1 MSMGTNGRYISRGF
15 PAGVQGTRMPGTYRE
30 LFAPRSVAVV
40 GASRRPESV
49 GATLFANILKE
60 DFTGVVYPVN
70 PSWPSVG
77 GVRCYPKVTDLPE
90 PAELAV
96 IIVPAPGVA
105 ETLEALGRQ
114 GTRQAVIISSGF
126 KEVGGA
132 GIERETALK
141 AIAARYHM
149 NLVGP
154 NCFGVFN
161 TDPAVRL
168 NATFSNALPTR
179 GAVAFVSQSG
189 ALGAGILN
197 YARAQG
203 IGFTQFVSV
212 GNRAGLDE
220 NDLLPAL
227 AEDPATRVILL
238 YVEALAQGRRF
249 LTVARE
255 VSRRVPVLVIKSG
268 RTPQGAQAALSHT
281 GSLAQAQSDRLFDGL
296 FEQAGVLRAQSLA
309 ELFQMAKVF
318 SQGSRRSGMRLAVLT
333 NSGGPGIVAADAAVR
348 SGLTLPALP
357 EGTQK
362 RLRSFLSVNGAFRNP
377 VDMTA
382 DVSPR
387 GYERAL
393 RLLLSSGQV
402 DNVLVIAT
410 PTGNTGGAEVV
421 EAILKARGRNPKP
434 VVSCL
439 FGVADLTREV
449 ERLESAGVPNFVF
462 PEEAVL
468 ALSTLGR
475 WAEGRSGTE
484 KRAPHFAVDR
494 RAARRRLRHARSLG
508 RRSLA
513 EFEAREVLEDYGIAF
528 PAFRR
533 AEKEAEVLAAA
544 EEIGYPVVLKVISP
558 QVLHKTEVGGVAANL
573 RDPGALR
580 DALTAM
586 RASLKARAPE
596 AVVEGFEVEKFVEGG
611 REVILGIHRDAQFG
625 PVLIFGLGGIHVEAT
640 QDVTFRLAPLHP
652 PEAEKMVRS
661 IQGFPLLGAFRGEP
675 AGDLPA
681 LHEALYRISQLALEL
696 PEVEELD
703 VNPLLVLPEGKGVL
717 AVDARIGLSPPPSSR
732 SARPP

>member
-1 MSMGTNGRYISRGF
+1 MAGSFRG
-15 PAGVQGTRMPGTYRE
+15 

-49 GATLFANILKE
+49 GATLFTNILKE
-60 DFTGVVYPVN
+60 GFSGVVYPVN

-77 GVRCYPKVTDLPE
+77 GVRCYPRVQDLPE
-90 PAELAV
+90 PPEMAV
-96 IIVPAPGVA
+96 IIVPAPAVA
-105 ETLEALGRQ
+105 ETLELLGRR

-126 KEVGGA
+126 KEVGGE
-132 GIERETALK
+132 GIERESALR
-141 AIAARYHM
+141 AIAARYRM
-149 NLVGP
+149 SLVGP

-168 NATFSNALPTR
+168 NATFSNTLPTR
-179 GAVAFVSQSG
+179 GSVAFISQSG

-203 IGFTQFVSV
+203 IGFTRFVSV

-249 LTVARE
+249 LEVARE
-255 VSRRVPVLVIKSG
+255 VTERVPVLVIKSG

-318 SQGSRRSGMRLAVLT
+318 SQKARHSGMRLAVLT

-357 EGTQK
+357 EGTQQ

-387 GYERAL
+387 GYQRAL
-393 RLLLSSGQV
+393 RLLLRSAQV

-410 PTGNTGGAEVV
+410 PTGNTGGSEVV
-421 EAILKARGRNPKP
+421 EAILRARDRSPKP

-468 ALSTLGR
+468 ALSKLARWSQWRVGR
-475 WAEGRSGTE
+475 DR
-484 KRAPHFAVDR
+484 RPPHPSVDR
-494 RAARRRLRHARSLG
+494 LAARRRLRRARAQG
-508 RRSLA
+508 RTSLA
-513 EFEAREVLEDYGIAF
+513 EFEAREVLEAYGIAF
-528 PAFRR
+528 PPFGR
-533 AEKEAEVLAAA
+533 ARDEEGVLAAA
-544 EEIGYPVVLKVISP
+544 EEIGYPVVLKAISP
-558 QVLHKTEVGGVAANL
+558 QILHKTEVGGVAANL
-573 RDPGALR
+573 RDPRALKE
-580 DALTAM
+580 ALAAM
-586 RASLKARAPE
+586 RASLKARAPQ
-596 AVVEGFEVEKFVEGG
+596 AVVEGFEVEKFVQGG
-611 REVILGIHRDAQFG
+611 REVILGIHRDPQFG
-625 PVLIFGLGGIHVEAT
+625 PVLVFGLGGIYVEAT
-640 QDVTFRLAPLHP
+640 QDVTFRLAPLRP
-652 PEAEKMVRS
+652 LEAEGMVS
-661 IQGFPLLGAFRGEP
+661 AIQGFPLLGAFRGEP

-681 LHEALYRISQLALEL
+681 LYDALYRISQLALDL

-703 VNPLLVLPEGKGVL
+703 VNPLLVLPEGKGVV
-717 AVDARIGLSPPPSSR
+717 AVDARIGLARDPSSR
-732 SARPP
+732 SAARP